1 MINVGIFC
9 MFVEDIL
16 LVEVKLIKSVD
27 SDKHAPNKKEKIWSD
42 DAWSRNDKGEE
53 AILESITKWSG
64 KVVLKC
70 LRRKQ

>member
-27 SDKHAPNKKEKIWSD
+27 LDKYAPNKKEKIWPE
-42 DAWSRNDKGEE
+42 WHL
-53 AILESITKWSG
+53 I
-64 KVVLKC
+64 
-70 LRRKQ
+70 